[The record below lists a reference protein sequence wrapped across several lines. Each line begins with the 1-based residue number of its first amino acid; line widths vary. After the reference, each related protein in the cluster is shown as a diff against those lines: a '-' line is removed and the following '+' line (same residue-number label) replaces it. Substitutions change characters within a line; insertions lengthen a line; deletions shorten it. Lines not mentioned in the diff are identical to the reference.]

1 VAGRPLVF
9 RAVMAAVRAGVG
21 RVHVPAILRDI
32 LLPELAGSP
41 TARAAVAWLHAE
53 TPALLDAALLVPVTA
68 PPPPSTLARA
78 AGADPPAVVLES
90 TGRGAPVALAPAP
103 LLAAVWTAL
112 TTGAPVGARLDE
124 LLSATAPGFVRG
136 EAGGRLS
143 GVADVRAAEDRLYA
157 GLGSAI
163 DTPLD
168 THVHRRLSRRVSR
181 LAVAAG
187 ITPNQVSVAS
197 LVVGLVAAGCFAV
210 ATPPA
215 AFAGLLVYLAAVV
228 LDHTD
233 GEVARL
239 TLTESTLGAALD
251 IVGDTVVHACVVIA
265 LGVAATALTGRG
277 TGLGLLAA
285 VGVVASAAAAFRW
298 PVAAAAE
305 DRVGTVLK
313 ALGTRD
319 GFYAMLLAFLIEVT
333 WAPAALPAL
342 MVVVAVGSH
351 AYWVGRVVYRLARGV
366 AA

>member
-1 VAGRPLVF
+1 
-9 RAVMAAVRAGVG
+9 MAAVRAGVG
-21 RVHVPAILRDI
+21 RVHVPAALRDV

-41 TARAAVAWLHAE
+41 TARAAVSWLYAE
-53 TPALLDAALLVPVTA
+53 TPALLDTALLVPITA

-78 AGADPPAVVLES
+78 AEAEPPAVVLES
-90 TGRGAPVALAPAP
+90 TGRGAPVALASAP

-112 TTGAPVGARLDE
+112 TTGAPVGARLDA
-124 LLSATAPGFVRG
+124 LLSATAPEFVRG
-136 EAGGRLS
+136 DAGVRLS
-143 GVADVRAAEDRLYA
+143 GVTDVRTAEDRLYA

-181 LAVAAG
+181 LTVAAG

-210 ATPPA
+210 ATPPGV
-215 AFAGLLVYLAAVV
+215 FAGLLAYLAAVV

-239 TLTESTLGAALD
+239 TLTESTLGARLD
-251 IVGDTVVHACVVIA
+251 VVVDTVVHASVVIA
-265 LGVAATALTGRG
+265 LGIAATTLRGHG

-285 VGVVASAAAAFRW
+285 VGVVMSAAAACRW
-298 PVAAAAE
+298 PLAAAE
-305 DRVGTVLK
+305 DRVGAVLS

-319 GFYAMLLAFLIEVT
+319 GFYVMLLAFLVGIT
-333 WAPAALPAL
+333 WAPAALPTL
-342 MVVVAVGSH
+342 MVIVAAGSH
-351 AYWVGRVVYRLARGV
+351 AYWVGRVVYRLVRG